1 MAYEMPITLEPYVC
15 MECACL
21 FLARTVACQASTT
34 SPCPVCGTNNGN
46 IRAGKSPSEVAREL
60 DVLYFD
66 PVQEKHDAHEKTLER
81 HGGADEYFDSVLERQ
96 SEDELDIGCADE
108 LTGEY
113 EVPPELE
120 MCYAGEE

>member
-1 MAYEMPITLEPYVC
+1 MAYVMPITLEPYVC

-21 FLARTVACQASTT
+21 FTARTVACQASTT

-46 IRAGKSPSEVAREL
+46 IRAGKSLSEVAREHH
-60 DVLYFD
+60 DSI
-66 PVQEKHDAHEKTLER
+66 VQDKHDAHEKILEH
-81 HGGADEYFDSVLERQ
+81 HGGA
-96 SEDELDIGCADE
+96 EDELDIGCATE
-108 LTGEY
+108 LAEEY